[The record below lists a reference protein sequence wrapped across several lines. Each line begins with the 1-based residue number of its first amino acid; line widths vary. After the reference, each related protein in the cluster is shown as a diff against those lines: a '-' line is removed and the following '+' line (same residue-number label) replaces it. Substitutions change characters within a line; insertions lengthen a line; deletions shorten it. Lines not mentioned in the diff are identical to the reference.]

1 MSLLPWLMLQSRP
14 SSGHGHLSSGE
25 PPGHPQRSP
34 RLTPH
39 PHDWMVRSSHSFHGN
54 SCLHAPGRQE
64 DTRVTMD
71 HSYGHPGT
79 QRVGDPRRK
88 TREMM
93 GKDVSAGFSRE
104 KSRPFPCTQLGA
116 LGVPRSG
123 GLRPDLRLTNTS
135 ASLWKTLVRPW
146 ANGRLRPCHVCQQPA
161 GGGFSR
167 DISQPRDDTS

>member
-1 MSLLPWLMLQSRP
+1 MESHQGTPRD
-14 SSGHGHLSSGE
+14 
-25 PPGHPQRSP
+25 PPGLRPILMTGWSVHHTVSMETLACMLLGGRKIQDYGAQLWSPWRSE
-34 RLTPH
+34 
-39 PHDWMVRSSHSFHGN
+39 G
-54 SCLHAPGRQE
+54 GRPKE
-64 DTRVTMD
+64 KD
-71 HSYGHPGT
+71 
-79 QRVGDPRRK
+79 K
-88 TREMM
+88 EMM

-104 KSRPFPCTQLGA
+104 KSRPFPCAQLGA

-135 ASLWKTLVRPW
+135 ASLWKTLVQPW